1 MGADEGP
8 LQAARKKLQ
17 AGLRKGVA
25 DARCAPGLAPGPP
38 PPPWTNPPR
47 WRATVGEH
55 RPARPQGDVRER
67 VAHLRRARVSP
78 WRSRPNPAAP
88 SPLRRRCGSGPHS
101 PRRAARLT
109 FGGPAERT
117 GRAARKAEASLRA
130 EGVQPKDWGIG
141 AVVQVPRVP
150 VSHGG
155 GGGGGL
161 EWLTSAHV
169 GQDNVITVAD
179 RRVDL
184 SGEGASLYSQCR
196 RWVQN
201 APEEALEPPDA
212 NPAGAEPAEAK
223 RGPEHEGPASETGG
237 PEVVE
242 PPDWSQL
249 LDPDRQ
255 PAVEELKKHH
265 LVHWVK
271 VRKSRLKHR
280 QKKLERF
287 NRKLARLLTSD
298 KALPPSASESEK
310 PEG

>member
-1 MGADEGP
+1 MLREGRSKPESLKATTDGAAGGAGGWARTRARSGP
-8 LQAARKKLQ
+8 PGRSSRPAFAKVSPTPGARRPGPPPARSRPDLGQQPPGPGTLTCRGPRTCRAARKK
-17 AGLRKGVA
+17 
-25 DARCAPGLAPGPP
+25 
-38 PPPWTNPPR
+38 
-47 WRATVGEH
+47 
-55 RPARPQGDVRER
+55 
-67 VAHLRRARVSP
+67 
-78 WRSRPNPAAP
+78 
-88 SPLRRRCGSGPHS
+88 
-101 PRRAARLT
+101 
-109 FGGPAERT
+109 
-117 GRAARKAEASLRA
+117 EASLRA

-150 VSHGG
+150 VSHSG

-201 APEEALEPPDA
+201 APEEAVEPPVA
-212 NPAGAEPAEAK
+212 NPGGAEPAEAG
-223 RGPEHEGPASETGG
+223 RGRQRPEREGPPQETGG

-249 LDPDRQ
+249 LDPERQ
-255 PAVEELKKHH
+255 PTVEELKKHH

-280 QKKLERF
+280 QNKLERF
-287 NRKLARLLTSD
+287 NRKLARLLASD
-298 KALPPSASESEK
+298 TAPPLGASESEK
-310 PEG
+310 PGG

>member
-1 MGADEGP
+1 MTHVLPGA
-8 LQAARKKLQ
+8 AATAVTVRPVPRGTYGS
-17 AGLRKGVA
+17 ASPICAVPVS
-25 DARCAPGLAPGPP
+25 APGGAGP
-38 PPPWTNPPR
+38 TLL
-47 WRATVGEH
+47 
-55 RPARPQGDVRER
+55 
-67 VAHLRRARVSP
+67 HL
-78 WRSRPNPAAP
+78 

-109 FGGPAERT
+109 SRGPAERT
-117 GRAARKAEASLRA
+117 CRAARKQEASLRA

-201 APEEALEPPDA
+201 APEEAVEPPVA
-212 NPAGAEPAEAK
+212 NPGGAEPAEAG
-223 RGPEHEGPASETGG
+223 RGRQRPEREGPPQETGG

-249 LDPDRQ
+249 LDPERQ
-255 PAVEELKKHH
+255 PTVEELKKHH

-280 QKKLERF
+280 QNKLERF
-287 NRKLARLLTSD
+287 NRKLARLLASD
-298 KALPPSASESEK
+298 TAPPLGASESEK
-310 PEG
+310 PGG